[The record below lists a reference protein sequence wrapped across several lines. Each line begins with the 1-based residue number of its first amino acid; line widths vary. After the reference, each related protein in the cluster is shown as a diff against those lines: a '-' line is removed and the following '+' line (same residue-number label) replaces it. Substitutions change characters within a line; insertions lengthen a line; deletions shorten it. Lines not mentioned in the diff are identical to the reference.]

1 MKLFFILCMLTFST
15 ISFCQ
20 SPGQQI
26 VEGSKTLVELIKV
39 IKTPRQNLTAQNFT
53 PANNNA
59 ADSCVLKQRS
69 DLCYKNNSSKVLTIS
84 IYKRNGDV
92 YDTLPFTMKVL
103 AQKQECWYEL
113 RAGIYKYKIEQDAT
127 TGKTILSEGEFK
139 LEACENMVREI
150 SE

>member
-1 MKLFFILCMLTFST
+1 MKNILFLLFLFF
-15 ISFCQ
+15 SFYAKSQ
-20 SPGQQI
+20 SSADKI

-127 TGKTILSEGEFK
+127 SGKTILSEGEFK

-150 SE
+150 LE

>member
-1 MKLFFILCMLTFST
+1 MKLFFILCMLTFPT

-113 RAGIYKYKIEQDAT
+113 WAGIYKYKIEQDAT